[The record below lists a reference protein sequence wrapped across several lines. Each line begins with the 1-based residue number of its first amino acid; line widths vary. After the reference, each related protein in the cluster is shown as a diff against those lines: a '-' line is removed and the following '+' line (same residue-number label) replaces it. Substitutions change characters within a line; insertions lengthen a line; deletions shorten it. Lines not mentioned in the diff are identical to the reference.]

1 MKKKRII
8 NAVFWSV
15 ITLACCIGVVIE
27 WHAQGCGW
35 KSCAL
40 GCAWYIAC
48 STAICGT
55 IDAAIQG
62 K

>member
-1 MKKKRII
+1 MKTKRII

-15 ITLACCIGVVIE
+15 IALACCIGVCIQ
-27 WHAQGCGW
+27 WHAQGCEW
-35 KSCAL
+35 QSCAM
-40 GCAWYIAC
+40 GCAWFIAC
-48 STAICGT
+48 PTGILAT